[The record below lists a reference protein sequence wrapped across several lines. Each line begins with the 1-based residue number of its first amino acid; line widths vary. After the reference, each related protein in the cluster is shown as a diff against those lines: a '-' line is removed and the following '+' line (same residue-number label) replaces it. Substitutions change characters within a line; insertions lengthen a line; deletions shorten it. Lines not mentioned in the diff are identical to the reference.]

1 MKQLIAI
8 NVFQCELKSQSKGKG
23 FKRTFLTIDDC
34 PSWCFWARLSR
45 KHWWDVG
52 NLGTIA
58 QICRCLSV
66 QRCRLVLRAVTFVGV
81 SELERCPWTLFVH
94 RMPVD
99 IRLDSNLGKH
109 KTNTGI
115 NCDVNKIFPQAG
127 CSLWRLSHAIHSPLP
142 QQLSLHGLL
151 STTSSLLTAPP

>member
-81 SELERCPWTLFVH
+81 SELERCPWTLSTGCLWTSDWIVIWVNTKPTLESTVMWIKYF
-94 RMPVD
+94 
-99 IRLDSNLGKH
+99 H
-109 KTNTGI
+109 K
-115 NCDVNKIFPQAG
+115 QAVLSGG
-127 CSLWRLSHAIHSPLP
+127 CPMLSTA
-142 QQLSLHGLL
+142 LSL
-151 STTSSLLTAPP
+151 SSSPYMASSLPHLLC